1 MTKLI
6 FRAANGDAQD
16 VVLPELG
23 ATIGRSPDN
32 TVPIDEPSVSGHH
45 GSIRFEHGAWWLHD
59 IGSSNG
65 TSVNG
70 IEVKDRL
77 LADGDMVRF
86 GSVDCVFVSVPEM
99 PKVAGDFSVSVW
111 DTPPSEAAPAAP
123 VVPFMP
129 GPAPAVS
136 EPTPAVP
143 DAPPSEPEVAPA
155 VPVPTPAVSDAPP
168 SEPVV
173 APAVPVPTPAV
184 SDAPPSEPE
193 AAPVVAA
200 SAAVTGAAVAKP
212 ALKLPP
218 KPALKHGLKLPGKS
232 GIPAKT
238 SDKPVEEKE
247 VPAAAAAPAPVAPAK
262 APEAPAPAKAK
273 GRAEAKS
280 AAPEWKPP
288 VLEVVKDAALPPMAD
303 DDVALI
309 AELKNRYLQIK
320 EQLANVVIGQTSVV
334 EEVLVAVFSRGHALL
349 VGVPGLAKTLLIS
362 TLARVLDLGFKRV
375 QFTPDLMPSDITGTD
390 VLEEDKVSGAR
401 RFRFVKGP
409 VFTNML
415 LADEIN
421 RTPPKTQAALLE
433 AMQEHHIT
441 VGSETYH
448 LDEPFFVLATQN
460 PIEQEGTYPLPEAQ
474 MDRFMFNIVV
484 DYPSAEEESRIISS
498 VTGATRPSLDKLL
511 DGPTVIKLQD
521 VVRRVPVAPHVID
534 YARNLARAT
543 RPKQP
548 EAPDFVREMVGWG
561 AGPRAG
567 ISLIQAAKARAILHG
582 RHHATT
588 ADVSAVAL
596 PVLRHRVI
604 TTFAAEA
611 SGVKSDDVVRMLLQA
626 MKPRED
632 LEI

>member
-1 MTKLI
+1 MTKLV
-6 FRAANGDAQD
+6 FRAANGEAQD
-16 VVLPELG
+16 VVIPELG
-23 ATIGRSPDN
+23 ATIGRSPDS
-32 TVPIDEPSVSGHH
+32 TVPIDEASVSGHH
-45 GSIRFEHGAWWLHD
+45 GSIRFEHGEWWIRD
-59 IGSSNG
+59 NGSSNG
-65 TSVNG
+65 TYVNDVEAKESVL
-70 IEVKDRL
+70 K
-77 LADGDMVRF
+77 DGDRVRF
-86 GSVDCVFVSVPEM
+86 GNVDCLFASAPEM
-99 PKVAGDFSVSVW
+99 PVPVV
-111 DTPPSEAAPAAP
+111 AAP
-123 VVPFMP
+123 V
-129 GPAPAVS
+129 A
-136 EPTPAVP
+136 
-143 DAPPSEPEVAPA
+143 A
-155 VPVPTPAVSDAPP
+155 VPVADFAVPVAPIVV
-168 SEPVV
+168 EPVV
-173 APAVPVPTPAV
+173 AEAVAAESNPVQ
-184 SDAPPSEPE
+184 
-193 AAPVVAA
+193 PVVAEP
-200 SAAVTGAAVAKP
+200 AVAPFAAMAAAAAPGEAPAKP
-212 ALKLPP
+212 ELKLPP
-218 KPALKHGLKLPGKS
+218 KPELKPGWKLPGKT
-232 GIPAKT
+232 PVAAKT
-238 SDKPVEEKE
+238 AE
-247 VPAAAAAPAPVAPAK
+247 PAALAK
-262 APEAPAPAKAK
+262 APEPAAPAKAK
-273 GRAEAKS
+273 DRAEAKS

-288 VLEVVKDAALPPMAD
+288 ALEVVKDAALPPMAG

-309 AELKNRYLQIK
+309 AELKDRYLQIK
-320 EQLANVVIGQTSVV
+320 EQLAQVVIGQTSVV

-390 VLEEDKVSGAR
+390 VLEEDKVSGLR

>member
-23 ATIGRSPDN
+23 ATVGRSPDN

-45 GSIRFEHGAWWLHD
+45 GSIRFEHGEWWVRD
-59 IGSSNG
+59 NGSSNG
-65 TSVNG
+65 TCVNDV
-70 IEVKDRL
+70 EVKESVLKDGDRL
-77 LADGDMVRF
+77 RF
-86 GSVDCVFVSVPEM
+86 GSIECVFASAPELPVP
-99 PKVAGDFSVSVW
+99 VADFAV
-111 DTPPSEAAPAAP
+111 PAAPVADFAVPAAP
-123 VVPFMP
+123 VVPE
-129 GPAPAVS
+129 AVAAES
-136 EPTPAVP
+136 N
-143 DAPPSEPEVAPA
+143 
-155 VPVPTPAVSDAPP
+155 PVQ
-168 SEPVV
+168 PVV
-173 APAVPVPTPAV
+173 AEPAVAPVAAMAAA
-184 SDAPPSEPE
+184 APPVE
-193 AAPVVAA
+193 AH
-200 SAAVTGAAVAKP
+200 AKP
-212 ALKLPP
+212 ELKLPP
-218 KPALKHGLKLPGKS
+218 KPALKPGWKLPGK
-232 GIPAKT
+232 T
-238 SDKPVEEKE
+238 
-247 VPAAAAAPAPVAPAK
+247 PVAAK
-262 APEAPAPAKAK
+262 APEASASAKVPETPAPAKAAEPTVPAK
-273 GRAEAKS
+273 AKDRAEAKS

-390 VLEEDKVSGAR
+390 VLEEDKVSGVR

-409 VFTNML
+409 IFTNML

-441 VGSETYH
+441 VGSETYA

>member
-45 GSIRFEHGAWWLHD
+45 GSIRFEHGEWWVRD
-59 IGSSNG
+59 NGSSNG
-65 TSVNG
+65 TCVNDV
-70 IEVKDRL
+70 EVKESVLKDGDRL
-77 LADGDMVRF
+77 RF
-86 GSVDCVFVSVPEM
+86 GSIECVFASAPELPVP
-99 PKVAGDFSVSVW
+99 VADFAV
-111 DTPPSEAAPAAP
+111 PAAPVADFAVPAAP
-123 VVPFMP
+123 VVPE
-129 GPAPAVS
+129 AVAAES
-136 EPTPAVP
+136 N
-143 DAPPSEPEVAPA
+143 
-155 VPVPTPAVSDAPP
+155 PVQ
-168 SEPVV
+168 PVV
-173 APAVPVPTPAV
+173 AEPAVAPVAAMAAA
-184 SDAPPSEPE
+184 APPVE
-193 AAPVVAA
+193 AH
-200 SAAVTGAAVAKP
+200 AKP
-212 ALKLPP
+212 ELKLPP
-218 KPALKHGLKLPGKS
+218 KPALKPGWKLPGK
-232 GIPAKT
+232 T
-238 SDKPVEEKE
+238 
-247 VPAAAAAPAPVAPAK
+247 PVAAK
-262 APEAPAPAKAK
+262 APEASASAKVPETPAPAKAAEPTVPAK
-273 GRAEAKS
+273 AKDRAEAKS

-390 VLEEDKVSGAR
+390 VLEEDKVSGVR

-409 VFTNML
+409 IFTNML

-441 VGSETYH
+441 VGSETYA

>member
-1 MTKLI
+1 MTKLV
-6 FRAANGDAQD
+6 FRAANGEAQD
-16 VVLPELG
+16 VVIPELG
-23 ATIGRSPDN
+23 ATIGRSPDS
-32 TVPIDEPSVSGHH
+32 TVPIDEASVSGHH
-45 GSIRFEHGAWWLHD
+45 GSIRFEHGEWWIRD
-59 IGSSNG
+59 NGSSNG
-65 TSVNG
+65 TYVNDVEAKESVL
-70 IEVKDRL
+70 K
-77 LADGDMVRF
+77 DGDRVRF
-86 GSVDCVFVSVPEM
+86 GNVDCLFASAPEM
-99 PKVAGDFSVSVW
+99 PVPVV
-111 DTPPSEAAPAAP
+111 AAP
-123 VVPFMP
+123 V
-129 GPAPAVS
+129 A
-136 EPTPAVP
+136 
-143 DAPPSEPEVAPA
+143 A
-155 VPVPTPAVSDAPP
+155 VPVADFAVPVAPIVV
-168 SEPVV
+168 EPVV
-173 APAVPVPTPAV
+173 AEAVAAESNPVQ
-184 SDAPPSEPE
+184 
-193 AAPVVAA
+193 PVVAEP
-200 SAAVTGAAVAKP
+200 AVAPFAAMAAAAAPGEAPAKP
-212 ALKLPP
+212 ELKLPP
-218 KPALKHGLKLPGKS
+218 KPELKPGWKLPGKT
-232 GIPAKT
+232 PVAAKT
-238 SDKPVEEKE
+238 AE
-247 VPAAAAAPAPVAPAK
+247 PAAPAK
-262 APEAPAPAKAK
+262 APEPAAPAKAK
-273 GRAEAKS
+273 DRAEAKS

-288 VLEVVKDAALPPMAD
+288 ALEVVKDAALPPMAG

-309 AELKNRYLQIK
+309 AELKDRYLQIK
-320 EQLANVVIGQTSVV
+320 EQLAQVVIGQTSVV

-390 VLEEDKVSGAR
+390 VLEEDKVSGVR

-409 VFTNML
+409 IFTNML

>member
-45 GSIRFEHGAWWLHD
+45 GSIRFEHGEWWVRD
-59 IGSSNG
+59 NGSSNG
-65 TSVNG
+65 TCVNDV
-70 IEVKDRL
+70 EVKESVLKDGDRL
-77 LADGDMVRF
+77 RF
-86 GSVDCVFVSVPEM
+86 GSIECVFASAPELPVP
-99 PKVAGDFSVSVW
+99 VADFAV
-111 DTPPSEAAPAAP
+111 PAAPVADFAVPAAP
-123 VVPFMP
+123 VVPE
-129 GPAPAVS
+129 AVAAES
-136 EPTPAVP
+136 N
-143 DAPPSEPEVAPA
+143 
-155 VPVPTPAVSDAPP
+155 PVQ
-168 SEPVV
+168 PVV
-173 APAVPVPTPAV
+173 AEPAVAPVAAMAAA
-184 SDAPPSEPE
+184 APPVE
-193 AAPVVAA
+193 AH
-200 SAAVTGAAVAKP
+200 AKP
-212 ALKLPP
+212 ELKLPP
-218 KPALKHGLKLPGKS
+218 KPALKPGWKLPGK
-232 GIPAKT
+232 T
-238 SDKPVEEKE
+238 
-247 VPAAAAAPAPVAPAK
+247 PVAAK
-262 APEAPAPAKAK
+262 APEASASAKVPETPAPAKAAEPTVPAK
-273 GRAEAKS
+273 AKDRAEAKS

-288 VLEVVKDAALPPMAD
+288 VLELVKDAALPPMAD

-390 VLEEDKVSGAR
+390 VLEEDKVSGVR

-409 VFTNML
+409 IFTNML

-567 ISLIQAAKARAILHG
+567 LSLIQAAKARAILHG